1 MERLAEGLK
10 LKLGNP
16 APYFSLKATDGRVYS
31 LADFANKQVLV
42 TIFTCNHCPYAQAY
56 ETRLVELARFYQP
69 RGVQFIAICANNAD
83 AYPEDSFEK
92 MVEKAKA
99 LALPYPYLQ
108 DVDQNVAKAYDAQC
122 TPEVYMFNAERK
134 LIYHGRIDDNYQEP
148 EKVTVHS
155 LRDALDA
162 VLSGEAPNPALTS
175 AVGCSIKWK

>member
-1 MERLAEGLK
+1 MKR
-10 LKLGNP
+10 
-16 APYFSLKATDGRVYS
+16 
-31 LADFANKQVLV
+31 
-42 TIFTCNHCPYAQAY
+42 
-56 ETRLVELARFYQP
+56 
-69 RGVQFIAICANNAD
+69 
-83 AYPEDSFEK
+83 PEDSFEK